1 MGLNTYNK
9 AIGLIKCDILIILL
23 PLSGSVLI
31 DSKALKK
38 ILIREFLKRRLWIW
52 DSFEFDTMN
61 VHQAINT
68 ESKNR
73 LIQNPDSESSISVP
87 GIGFTV
93 ISETSESCRYEIVVK
108 DTNSQSILSSALEK
122 KFKIE
127 PKKIENHDD
136 VHYWYYDLNV
146 SIT

>member
-9 AIGLIKCDILIILL
+9 AIGLIKGDILRILL

-31 DSKALKK
+31 DSKALKRM
-38 ILIREFLKRRLWIW
+38 LIRVFLKRRLWIW
-52 DSFEFDTMN
+52 DSFEFSTMN
-61 VHQAINT
+61 VIQAISK

-73 LIQNPDSESSISVP
+73 VIQNSDSESSISVP

-93 ISETSESCRYEIVVK
+93 ISETSESGQYEIVVK
-108 DTNSQSILSSALEK
+108 DTNPQSVLASAIEE

-127 PKKIENHDD
+127 PKKTENHDG
-136 VHYWYYDLNV
+136 VYYWYYNLNV